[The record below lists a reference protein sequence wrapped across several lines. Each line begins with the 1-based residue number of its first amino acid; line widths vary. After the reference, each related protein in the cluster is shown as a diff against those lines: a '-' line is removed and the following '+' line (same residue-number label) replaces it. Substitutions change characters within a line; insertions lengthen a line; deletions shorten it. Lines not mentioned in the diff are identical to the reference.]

1 MKYVSGVSCTIAFV
15 LPDLIIILGKQ
26 YLTFYFFSP
35 NSEIV
40 HYFKKDVCV
49 CYCASNPRK

>member
-49 CYCASNPRK
+49 CYYASNPRK